1 MELNDHICKQFTF
14 YGNLVPYIVIRLVII
29 WSRKMYLN
37 SPDLEICEEIID
49 INRTFLQLLTHPATH
64 GAHGILGLDGGALA
78 GLNQLTAAELELLAQ
93 APLLLVE
100 FSPFPGFAEI
110 RDAPERRAQNSSL
123 GQDWRAEL
131 QGFAN
136 RLLTCVW
143 QTARRDKLMTSLCV
157 GIDQQYCRTLSGLSF
172 CRISQ
177 CAEEAADSL
186 RVRLAQH
193 PRFWADL
200 IRLAHHGSVSQQ
212 VASRMSLI
220 QLSVAQQWTGKS
232 VVSNPRYL

>member
-1 MELNDHICKQFTF
+1 MEYYDHMCKQFTF
-14 YGNLVPYIVIRLVII
+14 YGNLVPYIVIRLVAI
-29 WSRKMYLN
+29 WSRKMSLN
-37 SPDLEICEEIID
+37 SPDLEICKEITD
-49 INRTFLQLLTHPATH
+49 INRAFLRLLTHPATYD
-64 GAHGILGLDGGALA
+64 APGILGLDGGALA